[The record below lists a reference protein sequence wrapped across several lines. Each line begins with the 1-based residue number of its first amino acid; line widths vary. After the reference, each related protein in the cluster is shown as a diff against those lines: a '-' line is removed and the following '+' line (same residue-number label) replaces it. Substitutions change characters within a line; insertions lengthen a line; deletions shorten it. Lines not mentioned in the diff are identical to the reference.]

1 MDILGSLLTDWLK
14 NALIEGILNNFN
26 GMFDEINSRVGEI
39 ATQVGATPVDW
50 NAGVFNM
57 IKNLSDTVI
66 LPIAGIVL
74 TFIMCYELIQMILER
89 NNMAEFDTFNI
100 YKWVFKTF
108 VAVYI
113 LSNTFSIVVGVF
125 ELAQN
130 VVNQSAGVITG
141 DLGIELSVDS
151 LESTLQEM
159 GTGELLVLFAESF
172 ILSFA
177 MKALSLC
184 IFVIV
189 FGRMLEI
196 YMTISIAPIPLST
209 MTNREWGQMGNN
221 YLKSLFAL
229 AFQSFL
235 IMVCI
240 AIYAVLLQSIPTAEN
255 IRVAVWSCAGYTL
268 LLGFMLFKTGSIS
281 KSIFG
286 AS

>member
-1 MDILGSLLTDWLK
+1 MDILGSFLTDWLK
-14 NALIEGILNNFN
+14 TALIEGILNNFN
-26 GMFDEINSRVGEI
+26 GMFGEINNREGEI

-57 IKNLSDTVI
+57 IKSLSDTVI
-66 LPIAGIVL
+66 LPIAGIIL

-141 DLGIELSVDS
+141 ELGIELSVDS
-151 LESTLQEM
+151 LEMTLQEM

-196 YMTISIAPIPLST
+196 YLTISIAPIPLST

-255 IRVAVWSCAGYTL
+255 IRVGAWSCAGYTL